1 MPDPTSRPGVFA
13 TLMRNRVF
21 LGLLSLVVVLLALG
35 TVVYWITEDLS
46 LFDSLYLSV
55 ITLTTIGYGEPSP
68 QTVVGRSFTIAYALV
83 GIGLIVAFAGQ
94 IAEAIIEGRI
104 ERRARED

>member
-1 MPDPTSRPGVFA
+1 MRARRPRILRTLLRSPT
-13 TLMRNRVF
+13 F

-35 TVVYWITEDLS
+35 TLVYWRTEELS

-68 QTVVGRSFTIAYALV
+68 QTVVGRSFTMGYALV

-94 IAEAIIEGRI
+94 IAEALIEGRVG
-104 ERRARED
+104 ERRRPDA